1 MKRVNI
7 TRLVNRGDDLDEL
20 EDIVLHDDV
29 VPLKERQGPKSKR
42 RNDFDRS
49 KRTIDT
55 TPRKD

>member
-1 MKRVNI
+1 MKRVNV

-20 EDIVLHDDV
+20 EDDLLHDDV
-29 VPLKERQGPKSKR
+29 TPLKERRGPKPKR